1 MAMADSKHEI
11 SACDWAAWREAPAF
25 SAGMVGERW
34 AAGNAYHVWHLGLW
48 RDACTGGVS
57 LVATAVPEYGNSPY
71 VGGAGIAYD
80 SDRACDWGG
89 LDWLFSNRAAWRAE
103 LARAA
108 ALFGVA
114 VPSAVA

>member
-1 MAMADSKHEI
+1 MTMVDSKREI

-25 SAGMVGERW
+25 SGGMVGERW

-48 RDACTGGVS
+48 RDACTGAVS

-89 LDWLFSNRAAWRAE
+89 LDWLFSNRTAWRRE
-103 LARAA
+103 LAKAA